1 MKKTCFS
8 ECFFDA
14 DGFGT
19 FVLRCLLIYLVYLE
33 KHEVCLM
40 VSLMVSRFDGF
51 FDGFLFDGYL
61 V

>member
-1 MKKTCFS
+1 M
-8 ECFFDA
+8 FFDA